1 MKWIRP
7 TQRVCIGACIA
18 LALHACGSSDE
29 PGAPAAPAAPAAP
42 TTPAA
47 PETPTPAPDPGAEP
61 DAAGVGTAGDA
72 AAGAQSYAIFCA
84 SCHGAA
90 GDAQT
95 PIAQTLV
102 PPPAR
107 HDDGAYMN
115 ALTDE
120 HLLKVI
126 KEGGFAVG
134 KAPTMPPW
142 GGSLSDDQIRDVIA
156 FVRSLAKPPYQPP
169 TP

>member
-7 TQRVCIGACIA
+7 AQRAFTGACIA
-18 LALHACGSSDE
+18 FALQACGGSEE
-29 PGAPAAPAAPAAP
+29 PVAPAATETPSAAA
-42 TTPAA
+42 
-47 PETPTPAPDPGAEP
+47 EPTPAPEPAAKP
-61 DAAGVGTAGDA
+61 DAGGTGTAGDA
-72 AAGAQSYAIFCA
+72 AAGAELYAIFCA

-95 PIAQTLV
+95 PIAQALV

-115 ALTDE
+115 PLTDG
-120 HLLKVI
+120 HLFKVI

-142 GGSLSDDQIRDVIA
+142 GGSLSDAQIRDVIA
-156 FVRSLAKPPYQPP
+156 FVRTLAKPPYQPP
-169 TP
+169 AP